1 MKEKTL
7 ILILLLLG
15 SLFLAACASAD
26 PAEETTDPKEVVLI
40 AEDITYNQNQIEVE
54 AGRPVHLT
62 LDNQGLLEHDFSVA
76 EIPLLGEV
84 KMTMSHDETMA
95 HDMDHMAAQPD
106 LHVAAL
112 AGRSSSI
119 EFTPATAGEY
129 EYFCTVPGHREAG
142 MAGTII
148 VQ

>member
-1 MKEKTL
+1 MKQKTL
-7 ILILLLLG
+7 IIILLG
-15 SLFLAACASAD
+15 FLFLTACASAD
-26 PAEETTDPKEVVLI
+26 PAEEATDPKEVVLV
-40 AEDITYNQNQIEVE
+40 AEDIAYDQNRIEVE

-76 EIPLLGEV
+76 EIPVAGEV
-84 KMTMSHDETMA
+84 KMTMSHDATMT
-95 HDMDHMAAQPD
+95 HDMDHMAAQPA

-119 EFTPATAGEY
+119 EFTPSTAGEY
-129 EYFCTVPGHREAG
+129 EYFCTVPGHREVG